1 MSLAHCARS
10 PRPRLA
16 SLVSVQPVAD
26 LGERFP
32 GHLVDVLGAVG
43 DEAAPLVEPAG
54 RGVVTQNPQQ
64 HRGEPAGTQVLH
76 RGAQQRT
83 AGAAALRLGQHVQ
96 RVHLAAAGRL
106 AVVVPVP
113 AALHEPDHPAAGLG
127 HELVVGVRPG
137 GEAGPPPGAL
147 CHRVHRVQDA
157 NGHELP
163 VRGTPGGHP
172 DRGDR
177 LLVVHC
183 GRPDREPRHAAGAY
197 ACPVSSAG
205 VRVPACSAS
214 SCSASNRAAS
224 NRAASNR
231 AASNRAA
238 SNRAASNRAPS
249 ACAASNRAASD
260 RSRRFLRTSSTT
272 QPPTTTTTTGMG
284 AQVAYFSILCSDAA
298 KAYPS
303 QTQAPAHSTPP
314 TAFQIRKVRYRIR
327 AIPDMLGTSAR
338 SSAVSRPIS
347 TALPPCRLR
356 NSSTRF
362 QRCSPTQPPG
372 LDARSGGP
380 NRLPNAYPTLSPVI
394 AATMASGSMTATF
407 STPSWQK

>member
-249 ACAASNRAASD
+249 ACAASSCAPSACAASSCAASSCATSACATSACAASACAASSCSASSCSALACATSARCASARSASARAAS
-260 RSRRFLRTSSTT
+260 S
-272 QPPTTTTTTGMG
+272 
-284 AQVAYFSILCSDAA
+284 CSALA
-298 KAYPS
+298 CA
-303 QTQAPAHSTPP
+303 
-314 TAFQIRKVRYRIR
+314 
-327 AIPDMLGTSAR
+327 TSAR
-338 SSAVSRPIS
+338 CAS
-347 TALPPCRLR
+347 
-356 NSSTRF
+356 
-362 QRCSPTQPPG
+362 
-372 LDARSGGP
+372 ARSASAP
-380 NRLPNAYPTLSPVI
+380 
-394 AATMASGSMTATF
+394 AAS
-407 STPSWQK
+407 